1 MSGRFVGPIL
11 VLLGMG
17 FAAPAPAQAPPGTM
31 AIGRLHYDGGGD
43 WYANPSALPNL
54 IAAARQRAGLRLAEK
69 EKVVRLVD
77 DDIWNVAYLHVTGHG
92 NLRWSEQELVI
103 LRRWLVAG
111 GFLHVSDNY
120 GLDESFRREVA
131 RLFPERP
138 LEPVPGGHPIY
149 HLVYDFPQGV
159 PKIHEHDGKPAEG
172 LGIFLDGRLALFYDY
187 QSDLSDGWEDPAVH
201 RDPAE
206 KHEAALRMGVNLIA
220 YAIGFGGTQP

>member
-1 MSGRFVGPIL
+1 MSGRFVGTIL
-11 VLLGMG
+11 LLLGVG
-17 FAAPAPAQAPPGTM
+17 FAAPAAAQAPPGTM

-149 HLVYDFPQGV
+149 HLVYEFPQGV

-172 LGIFLDGRLALFYDY
+172 LGIFLDGRLAIFYDY

-220 YAIGFGGTQP
+220 YAVGFGGTQP

>member
-1 MSGRFVGPIL
+1 MRRRIVGPM
-11 VLLGMG
+11 LLGLAVG
-17 FAAPAPAQAPPGTM
+17 FTAPALAQAIPGTM

-54 IAAARQRAGLRLAEK
+54 IAAVRQRTGLRMAEK

-77 DDIWNVAYLHVTGHG
+77 DDIWNVAYLHLTGHG
-92 NLRWSEQELVI
+92 NLRWSDQELAI

-111 GFLHVSDNY
+111 GFLHASDNY
-120 GLDESFRREVA
+120 GLDESFRREIA
-131 RLFPERP
+131 RLFPDRP
-138 LEPVPGGHPIY
+138 LEAVPMGHPIF
-149 HLVYDFPQGV
+149 HLVYEFPQGI

-172 LGIFLDGRLALFYDY
+172 LGIFLDGRLAVFYDY

-201 RDPAE
+201 RDPVE

-220 YAIGFGGTQP
+220 YAVGFGGTPP

>member
-1 MSGRFVGPIL
+1 MNGRVLGPML
-11 VLLGMG
+11 VLLGVG
-17 FAAPAPAQAPPGTM
+17 FATPAPAQALPGTV

-54 IAAARQRAGLRLAEK
+54 IAAARQRTGLRLAEK

-77 DDIWNVAYLHVTGHG
+77 DDLWNVAYLHLTGHG

-131 RLFPERP
+131 RLFPDRP

-149 HLVYDFPQGV
+149 HVVYDFPQGL

-172 LGIFLDGRLALFYDY
+172 LGIFVDERLAIFYDY
-187 QSDLSDGWEDPAVH
+187 QSDLSDGWEDPVVH

-220 YAIGFGGTQP
+220 YAVGFGGSQP